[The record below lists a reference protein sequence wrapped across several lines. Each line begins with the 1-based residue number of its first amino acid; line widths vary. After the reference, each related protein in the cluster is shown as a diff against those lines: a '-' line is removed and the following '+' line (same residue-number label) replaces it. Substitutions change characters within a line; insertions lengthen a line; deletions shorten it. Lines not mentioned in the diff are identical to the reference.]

1 MFAKFKFEFF
11 YSLNGSVSLT
21 IFVGNENLDRS
32 YYFLFSVAVFA
43 SEEDEMAEMQK
54 KLNAEVMEKPFSVED
69 EKKIDS
75 YIKSAMAKDLKPE
88 KKVDHVDF
96 VGPTTK
102 RRITRVVGKTVVG

>member
-1 MFAKFKFEFF
+1 MAFLLLFA
-11 YSLNGSVSLT
+11 
-21 IFVGNENLDRS
+21 
-32 YYFLFSVAVFA
+32 SVAVFA

-88 KKVDHVDF
+88 KKAPDF
-96 VGPTTK
+96 WKAGYTCADIY
-102 RRITRVVGKTVVG
+102 RYGWRYYQSCRYHRHYYGRYWY